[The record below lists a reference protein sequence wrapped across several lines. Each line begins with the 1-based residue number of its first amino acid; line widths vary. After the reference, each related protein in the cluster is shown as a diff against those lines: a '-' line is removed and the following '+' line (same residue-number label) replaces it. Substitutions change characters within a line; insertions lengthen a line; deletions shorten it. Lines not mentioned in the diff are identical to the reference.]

1 VSQYADVDAYNER
14 CPGCGLWR
22 FEHTPTCPEMRAFDS
37 DAALYDDDD
46 AAPDDREVPVPFDQS
61 CPLCAQYKEPD
72 NHLCDSCWER
82 EGGSDHA

>member
-1 VSQYADVDAYNER
+1 MSNYADVDAYNER
-14 CPGCGLWR
+14 CTHCGLWR
-22 FEHTPTCPEMRAFDS
+22 FEHTPTCPEMRAFDP
-37 DAALYDDDD
+37 DADAYDVEHPRDE
-46 AAPDDREVPVPFDQS
+46 REVPVPFDQS